1 MAAESNSAGNARSY
15 SQRRRE
21 KRIVSCIPHGTTSI
35 FRDASSSMDDSRPLQ
50 PYRGLDE
57 VIRSIVMIGTRTLG
71 MKKAILVQNGGFEP
85 SEIRRVRLLA
95 I

>member
-1 MAAESNSAGNARSY
+1 MTVNTFFRY
-15 SQRRRE
+15 PD
-21 KRIVSCIPHGTTSI
+21 IVHKNRFSECNTCLCELSLDNPEEWVPSV
-35 FRDASSSMDDSRPLQ
+35 DDSRPLQ

-57 VIRSIVMIGTRTLG
+57 VIYSIVMIRTRTLD
-71 MKKAILVQNGGFEP
+71 MKKAILIQNGGFEL

>member
-1 MAAESNSAGNARSY
+1 
-15 SQRRRE
+15 
-21 KRIVSCIPHGTTSI
+21 
-35 FRDASSSMDDSRPLQ
+35 MDDSKPLQ

>member
-15 SQRRRE
+15 SRRGQD
-21 KRIVSCIPHGTTSI
+21 KRIVLGIPHGTTSI
-35 FRDASSSMDDSRPLQ
+35 FRDVSSSMDDLRPLQ

-57 VIRSIVMIGTRTLG
+57 VIRSIVMIGTRILD
-71 MKKAILVQNGGFEP
+71 MKKAILIQNGGFEP
-85 SEIRRVRLLA
+85 SEIRRVCLLA